1 MDTCPDETFIASF
14 FEGALSAEEE
24 ADFRAHVATCEDC
37 RSLVAETTK
46 SLRDEPPSVPPNVHI
61 ASDRPSQ
68 AMYAAQS
75 LDKGGTFGRYVVVG
89 IVGAGAMGVVYAAY
103 DPDLDRKVAL
113 KLLRP
118 REAGPDD
125 TVGQEKRLLR
135 EAQAM
140 ARLQHENVVA
150 VYEAGTIDEQVFLA
164 MEFVAGSSLGAWQK
178 AATRSWQETLTV
190 YLGAGRG
197 LAAAHAAGLVHRDF
211 KPDNVLVS
219 GSGERLRVRVTD
231 FGLARAERSGAGE
244 APGRSQHIPLAGAS
258 TLDLSQAGIVV
269 GTPAYMAPEQL
280 AGEASDARSDQFSF
294 AVALHEGLYGIR
306 PFPGET
312 PEEVSTAAREGR
324 IASPPR
330 PPRGSRVPRSKRVP
344 NQLRRA
350 IVRALSSDPAARFPS
365 MNALL
370 AELSTDARRSRQR
383 VVLVVSAALLAV
395 VALAGSV
402 GFREALREGSR
413 VCSGVGH
420 KLEGVWDAP
429 KKREVERAFLA
440 TQAPFAA
447 TAWKSVEQRLDDY
460 ARRWTA
466 LRSDACED
474 TLLRHEAP
482 ERAMSLRYA
491 CLDDRLQ
498 KSAALVGL
506 FTEADAKI
514 VEHAVDAVESLP
526 TLDGCDNLEALAA
539 ASHPM
544 PAAAI
549 EDEVTRVRAEVDRA
563 SALDRAGKYREGA
576 DMATKALAR
585 AHELAYAPLEAEAL
599 LVTGRLEGQLGD
611 EKTGEML
618 LEAASLA
625 GTLGDDETE
634 VRAFVAHA
642 FFVGYRQAHFASGER
657 WLRYAQTPLAR
668 LGTPEAL
675 EAERLET
682 LGIIEWSEGKLEPAL
697 ADLEKARTLFEKAD
711 RAYGPRHAR
720 VARSLDG
727 IAVVYMDMGRY
738 QDALSIGQQAAAIS
752 EEDLGAQHPEL
763 ALELNNVG
771 NALWYLGRLTEALP
785 PLRRA
790 IAIWTTSQGED
801 SRELVAPLDS
811 LGSVLT
817 SMTRYAEAD
826 DALERAR
833 TLLETSGDVRG
844 PEYAGVLNDLGL
856 VARRRGD
863 VKHAR
868 ELHQQALA
876 VLVGSVG
883 AEHPDSGTTHMRL
896 AETYLVERAFAAAR
910 AEATQGTSIVEAALG
925 ARSPALASAL
935 TVRGEAELGA
945 GDAAAAEATLARALE
960 MREGRGDEDAR
971 TRFALARAAWASSA
985 SSPRGDHEHA
995 MSLAREADTFYASA
1009 PWYAVEHAATQS
1021 WLASHARP

>member
-14 FEGALSAEEE
+14 FEGAVSPAEEAE
-24 ADFRAHVATCEDC
+24 FRAHVAGCEEC
-37 RSLVAETTK
+37 RLLVAETTK
-46 SLRDEPPSVPPNVHI
+46 SLRDDSPPPPNVLI
-61 ASDRPSQ
+61 ASERPSQ
-68 AMYAAQS
+68 AALGEVS
-75 LDKGGTFGRYVVVG
+75 LGRGGTFGRYLIVG
-89 IVGAGAMGVVYAAY
+89 VVGAGAMGVVYASY

-125 TVGQEKRLLR
+125 TIGQEKRLLR

-150 VYEAGTIDEQVFLA
+150 VYEAGTIDGQVFLA
-164 MEFVAGSSLGAWQK
+164 MEFVAGMSLGAWQK
-178 AATRSWQETLTV
+178 AATRSWQETLTA

-219 GSGERLRVRVTD
+219 GSGAALRVRVTD
-231 FGLARAERSGAGE
+231 FGLARAERSGAGDT
-244 APGRSQHIPLAGAS
+244 PGRSQHVPLAGAS
-258 TLDLSQAGIVV
+258 TLDLSQAGVVV

-280 AGEASDARSDQFSF
+280 AGEVSDARSDQFSY
-294 AVALHEGLYGIR
+294 AVALHEALYGIR

-330 PPRGSRVPRSKRVP
+330 PPRGTRVPRERRVP
-344 NQLRRA
+344 NHLRQA
-350 IVRALSSDPAARFPS
+350 IVRALSPDPKARFAS
-365 MNALL
+365 MTEMLAALSPDGRRGRRRAAL
-370 AELSTDARRSRQR
+370 IASAAALGVIAIAVSVGYREARREETQ
-383 VVLVVSAALLAV
+383 VCGG
-395 VALAGSV
+395 VA
-402 GFREALREGSR
+402 
-413 VCSGVGH
+413 H

-429 KKREVERAFLA
+429 RKHEVEAAFRATA
-440 TQAPFAA
+440 APFAGDA
-447 TAWKSVEQRLDDY
+447 LKSVEQRLDDY

-466 LRSDACED
+466 LRRDACED
-474 TLLRHEAP
+474 TLLRHEATD
-482 ERAMSLRYA
+482 RSMSLRYA

-498 KSAALVGL
+498 KSAALVSL

-526 TLDGCDNLEALAA
+526 TLDGCDNVEALAA
-539 ASHPM
+539 ASHPV
-544 PAAAI
+544 PAASI
-549 EDEVTRVRAEVDRA
+549 EKEVTAVRAEVDRA
-563 SALDRAGKYREGA
+563 SALERAGKYREGK
-576 DMATKALAR
+576 DEATAALAR

-599 LVTGRLEGQLGD
+599 LVTGRLEGQLAD
-611 EKTGEML
+611 EKTGETL
-618 LEAASLA
+618 LEAASVA

-634 VRAFVAHA
+634 VRAFVARA
-642 FFVGYRQAHFASGER
+642 YFVGYRQSHFASGER

-668 LGTPEAL
+668 LGTPDAI
-675 EAERLET
+675 EAERVET

-697 ADLEKARTLFEKAD
+697 ADLEKARGLWD
-711 RAYGPRHAR
+711 RAYGPRNAR

-738 QDALSIGQQAAAIS
+738 QDALTIGQQAAAIS

-771 NALWYLGRLTEALP
+771 NALWYLGRYPEALP
-785 PLRRA
+785 ALRRA
-790 IAIWTTSQGED
+790 LSIWTTSLGKD
-801 SRELVAPLDS
+801 SAEQVAPLDS

-817 SMTRYAEAD
+817 SMARYAEAD

-833 TLLETSGDVRG
+833 ALLEHTGDVHG

-856 VARRRGD
+856 VWRRRGD

-868 ELHQQALA
+868 ELHEQARD
-876 VLVGSVG
+876 VLIESVG
-883 AEHPDSGTTHMRL
+883 ATHADVGSTDVRL
-896 AETYLVERAFAAAR
+896 AETYLLDRAFPAAR
-910 AEATQGTSIVEAALG
+910 ELATQGTAIIEAALG
-925 ARSPALASAL
+925 ARSPALAAAL

-945 GDAAAAEATLARALE
+945 ADTSAAVTTLTRALE
-960 MREGRGDEDAR
+960 MRDPAGTDVGGQPDEEAR
-971 TRFALARAAWASSA
+971 TRFALARALW
-985 SSPRGDHEHA
+985 PHGDRDRA
-995 MSLAREADTFYASA
+995 LDLARQADTFYATA
-1009 PWYAVEHAATQS
+1009 PWYAAEHAATQA
-1021 WLASHARP
+1021 WLTGRPKR